1 MLLTDKAQLKEIAHK
16 VLKGWA
22 HAHAG
27 REKHGSFLAFSA
39 LFVCLSQLIL
49 KIRLLPF
56 CSMMRTQIENIMDSY
71 ALCPSVR
78 LGQLKARQDIG
89 GKDRAGWWRDRQDI
103 CGPAP
108 STKVTVDWHYQSKVT
123 TFPEVAPPQR
133 AVVIQGVKNHSL
145 PLSLQLKSANGY
157 LWPQATTFYHLRK
170 YSL

>member
-1 MLLTDKAQLKEIAHK
+1 MLLTDKAQLKEIAHE

-56 CSMMRTQIENIMDSY
+56 CSMMRTQIENITDSH